1 MICKLKS
8 FINNK
13 SGKYSGGLYI
23 WAIIIIYIT
32 IIISILFGK
41 MYTIF
46 LQGEKVK
53 ETMKEACIYVMT
65 SNWDEL
71 YSSIREGY
79 AGAYNFSGEEL
90 LDADRVYD
98 IMATELETTKNGGE
112 YIKYLNGTSGEYVFK
127 YYDIEMDM
135 NNTGF
140 RNVNDSYNIDLKITF
155 EAPFNLL
162 FIHYPMIVEL
172 KHKARWRAKY

>member
-1 MICKLKS
+1 MLHKLKS

-32 IIISILFGK
+32 IILSILFGK
-41 MYTIF
+41 IYTIF
-46 LQGEKVK
+46 LLGERVK

-90 LDADRVYD
+90 LDEDRVYD
-98 IMATELETTKNGGE
+98 IMSTELETTKNNGE
-112 YIKYLNGTSGEYVFK
+112 YIKYLNNSNEEYVFK
-127 YYDIEMDM
+127 YYNIEMNM
-135 NNTGF
+135 NNTGYK
-140 RNVNDSYNIDLKITF
+140 NVNDSYNIDLRITF
-155 EAPFNLL
+155 EAPLNIL
-162 FIHYPMIVEL
+162 FIKFPMIIDL